1 MQRDKKYDDE
11 KLNKAVEELK
21 SYRVLKIEAE
31 DAKKKAEEYRERY
44 SYGLRASTYDGERVA
59 CKTVYDKMVSAVVA
73 WADLDALA
81 DEKERQAEER
91 LWSIRHKL
99 EVLVADD
106 RLILDLYFLK
116 GYNNDGVSRIM
127 CHSVDWVKWAKRKAL
142 KKYSEL

>member
-1 MQRDKKYDDE
+1 
-11 KLNKAVEELK
+11 
-21 SYRVLKIEAE
+21 
-31 DAKKKAEEYRERY
+31 
-44 SYGLRASTYDGERVA
+44 
-59 CKTVYDKMVSAVVA
+59 MVSAVVA

-91 LWSIRHKL
+91 LWSIRYKL
-99 EVLVADD
+99 EALVADD

-127 CHSVDWVKWAKRKAL
+127 CHSVDWVKWAKRKAI